1 MRYSSPSL
9 SIRNKIDFFISCS
22 RVVTRLPGGKLYKD
36 TRKEVRF
43 EQRELSLP
51 TTSRYPV
58 WLFIGSVLIWHMYHP
73 LSDSFT
79 SRMWR
84 NHVRWSLWETAIRWF
99 FVITWL
105 AIVNI
110 VWVSTRSHA
119 TCNKIE
125 KTLLV
130 SVRISPL
137 SSQFLITRYNTQSN
151 RTITEIV
158 SFRQFFGKEKRKDY
172 LPSLDRNELAA
183 LSRCGLTTWKKVAGV
198 KGKVNKSPCSRLRFG
213 RRGKTRAREKERRDV
228 VRVRMHHPP
237 LPETATNESFSRWL
251 AINQPVRKMWSAR
264 WKKKKG

>member
-1 MRYSSPSL
+1 MFARALLHFPSMIVDSKSFRVMKKWIVRNSIKDERDIRLLPFL
-9 SIRNKIDFFISCS
+9 SIEFSERVNNKRNRKEFIVRNKIDFFISCL
-22 RVVTRLPGGKLYKD
+22 RVTRLPGGKLYKD
-36 TRKEVRF
+36 TRKEIRF

-130 SVRISPL
+130 SHVLSITLFPISN
-137 SSQFLITRYNTQSN
+137 F
-151 RTITEIV
+151 E
-158 SFRQFFGKEKRKDY
+158 
-172 LPSLDRNELAA
+172 
-183 LSRCGLTTWKKVAGV
+183 
-198 KGKVNKSPCSRLRFG
+198 RLQR
-213 RRGKTRAREKERRDV
+213 
-228 VRVRMHHPP
+228 
-237 LPETATNESFSRWL
+237 
-251 AINQPVRKMWSAR
+251 
-264 WKKKKG
+264 